1 MATTIRASY
10 KAGPPRSST
19 HITDTPGVSAGQD
32 MQCARTFNAVG
43 KQARLGGDE
52 ADSVRPTPSW
62 IVHPAKL
69 HRSTSPFSLTP
80 CR

>member
-32 MQCARTFNAVG
+32 MQGSLATLNAMG
-43 KQARLGGDE
+43 KQAPPGR
-52 ADSVRPTPSW
+52 R
-62 IVHPAKL
+62 
-69 HRSTSPFSLTP
+69 RSGF
-80 CR
+80 C